1 MKRMSERTSVRRQAH
16 ALLDSLGSTPADV
29 AGSLAGLGVRGVPAN
44 SRTCAVAVYLDAV
57 VTADP
62 RVRGVKV
69 CKSEVLVERN
79 GWWRRSVVVTLP
91 TAVRQ
96 FVTAFDARQFPVLV
110 RPVVPS
116 TRATGGSVPPV
127 PHTSG

>member
-1 MKRMSERTSVRRQAH
+1 MKRMSERATVRRQTH
-16 ALLDSLGSTPADV
+16 ALLDSLGRTPAEV
-29 AGSLAGLGVRGVPAN
+29 AGSLAGLGVRGVPAD
-44 SRTCAVAVYLDAV
+44 SRACAVAVYLDAV
-57 VTADP
+57 VAADA

-69 CKSEVLVERN
+69 CKSEVLVERS

-91 TAVRQ
+91 AAVRQ
-96 FVTAFDARQFPVLV
+96 FVSAFDARQFPVLV

-116 TRATGGSVPPV
+116 TRATGGSIPPV